1 MRDRETPKAGIGA
14 AGQPWERRRHGSAA
28 RGHGKGGKGEQ
39 LVVTRGLGEHLQLL
53 EPSDREVDIYCW
65 RVEVLERV
73 GYTGAFAHWL
83 AEDTAIDLHRA
94 CELKTSGCTDST
106 AYAILC

>member
-1 MRDRETPKAGIGA
+1 VKPPKVGIGA
-14 AGQPWERRRHGSAA
+14 AGQPWKRRRHGKCGTAA
-28 RGHGKGGKGEQ
+28 REGRHGEQ
-39 LVVTRGLGEHLQLL
+39 LVVTRSLGEHLQFL
-53 EPSDREVDIYCW
+53 EPCEREVDIYCW

-94 CELKTSGCTDST
+94 CELKTSGCTEST